1 MATLPFEL
9 VSPERLVFS
18 GAVTE
23 VIVPGAEGEFGV
35 LAGHAPFIGMLK
47 PGILTIKGDG
57 APQAFFVRGG
67 FAEVNPSGLTILAEE
82 AKPVEEL
89 DLGALQ
95 QQIQDAKE
103 DVTDATTDESRQ
115 RAARQLADL
124 QQVYDA
130 LERGRSG
137 GGH

>member
-35 LAGHAPFIGMLK
+35 LAGHAPFIAMLK
-47 PGILTIKGDG
+47 PGILTIKADG
-57 APQAFFVRGG
+57 ASRGYFVRGG
-67 FAEVNPSGLTILAEE
+67 FAEVNPAGLTILAEE
-82 AKPVEEL
+82 AKPLEEL

-103 DVTDATTDESRQ
+103 DVADATSDESRQ

-124 QQVYDA
+124 EQVYVA
-130 LERGRSG
+130 LESGRAG

>member
-47 PGILTIKGDG
+47 AGILTIKGDG
-57 APQAFFVRGG
+57 APKSYFVRGG
-67 FAEVNPSGLTILAEE
+67 FAEVNPAGLTILAEE

-89 DLGALQ
+89 DLGALRL
-95 QQIQDAKE
+95 QIEDAKE
-103 DVTDATTDESRQ
+103 DVADATTDEARQ
-115 RAARQLADL
+115 RASRHLGDL
-124 QQVYDA
+124 QQVYEA
-130 LERGRSG
+130 LERGNAA
-137 GGH
+137 GH

>member
-35 LAGHAPFIGMLK
+35 LAGHAPFIATLK

-57 APQAFFVRGG
+57 APRAYFVRGG
-67 FAEVNPSGLTILAEE
+67 FAEVNPAGLTILAEE
-82 AKPVEEL
+82 AKPLEEL

-95 QQIQDAKE
+95 QQIQNAKE
-103 DVTDATTDESRQ
+103 DVTDATTDETRQ

-124 QQVYDA
+124 EQVYAA
-130 LERGRSG
+130 LESGRAG